1 MDTGTE
7 PPTPHGSQS
16 SVKRH
21 NHNDKEDEMS
31 AGTRI
36 NQVTGIIVDAA
47 MKVHSALGPGLLES
61 AYEVCLTHEIR
72 KRELDVMNQV
82 VMPVVYDGVSLDK
95 AYRID
100 LLVEGVVVEVKT
112 VAKVM
117 PVHLAQVLSY
127 LRLGGHPVGLL
138 LNFQVPR
145 MRDGVMRIAN
155 GA

>member
-1 MDTGTE
+1 MDAATE
-7 PPTPHGSQS
+7 PSTPHGSQS